1 MNSVGL
7 WVENLRSISIALAMM
22 LRQIQIIRWSS
33 QMGHADAD
41 DDRTLL
47 LCYSVRVA
55 EIQSMGLTTK
65 QLRHLEQEKLWSN
78 DMGQA
83 HHINYGLHQMKV
95 ALVCE

>member
-7 WVENLRSISIALAMM
+7 WVENLRSISTAPAMM

-33 QMGHADAD
+33 QMATLMRMTI
-41 DDRTLL
+41 RTLL

-65 QLRHLEQEKLWSN
+65 QLRHLEQENS
-78 DMGQA
+78 
-83 HHINYGLHQMKV
+83 GLTIRGKPTI
-95 ALVCE
+95 